1 MPLTDAERA
10 QAMALIA
17 EGERRANYKIR
28 QYFKEDGPYRRA
40 LYPKHLSL
48 FAAGAEHRERLFL
61 KANRVGGTEAGAFEM
76 TLHLTGA
83 YDTYAPWWKGRR
95 FDGPIKA
102 WAAGDTGKTTRDIQ
116 QEKLMGSPSDIGSG
130 MIPRHLIHH
139 KSPKAGIPDAIE
151 NVWVK
156 HVSGG
161 LSLLQFRS
169 YDQGRISF
177 QGTAQHFIWLDEE
190 VDEQIYTECLLRTT
204 ETSEF
209 PGGSLLLTFTPL
221 SGLTPVILAFLP
233 GGKLPDPDELR
244 EAA

>member
-1 MPLTDAERA
+1 MNADRLHTESLLAERA
-10 QAMALIA
+10 K
-17 EGERRANYKIR
+17 RDNYKIR
-28 QYFKEDGPYRRA
+28 RYFKDDGPYRRE
-40 LYPKHLSL
+40 LYPKHLAL

-83 YDTYAPWWKGRR
+83 YDTYAPWWTGRR
-95 FDGPIKA
+95 FNGPIKA

-116 QEKLMGSPSDIGSG
+116 QEKLLGLSSDFGSG
-130 MIPRHLIHH
+130 MIPRHLIVD

-151 NVWVK
+151 QVWVR

-169 YDQGRISF
+169 FDQGRISF

-190 VDEQIYTECLLRTT
+190 ATTEIYTECLLRTAK
-204 ETSEF
+204 TSEF
-209 PGGSLLLTFTPL
+209 EGGIILLTFTPL
-221 SGLTPVILAFLP
+221 QGLTELVLQFLP
-233 GGKLPDPDELR
+233 GGSMP